1 MSDLKKCQ
9 KALKAKGY
17 DPVFIGLYGSQNYNC
32 DTKDSDH
39 DYKAIVMPTL
49 DDFIFNRKPVST
61 TVDYEN
67 GLCDVKDIRLM
78 FHQFKKQNPNYVEI
92 LFSKEYQFKNNNIGL
107 LLMKNLIPMRESI
120 ARFDE
125 RAAANTMLGMMIQE
139 WKNVFKNRP
148 SVAEK
153 IEKYGYD
160 SKALYQIV
168 RIANM
173 LNDYSERPNKHYEE
187 ILRGRT
193 DNKYLIDI
201 KSYNIVYSFKE
212 VRGLIDYYLGNRM
225 NYYQQY
231 NWKEK
236 DLKTEE
242 KLDELLTQ
250 TIKLS
255 IQEEL
260 KKELDD
266 FYLKNRTN
274 YFQEHNRKEKDA
286 KAEKKLDGLLTQV
299 IKFSLQEGL
308 RNEGNRR

>member
-9 KALKAKGY
+9 KALKVKGY
-17 DPVFIGLYGSQNYNC
+17 DPVFISLYGSQNYNC

-125 RAAANTMLGMMIQE
+125 RTAANTMLGMMIQE

-148 SVAEK
+148 SVAER

-168 RIANM
+168 RIAHM
-173 LNDYSERPNKHYEE
+173 LDDYSKRPNKHYEE
-187 ILRGRT
+187 ILRGRV
-193 DNKYLIDI
+193 DNKNLIDI
-201 KSYNIVYSFKE
+201 KSYNIKYSFKE
-212 VRGLIDYYLGNRM
+212 VRGAIDYYLVNRM
-225 NYYQQY
+225 SYYQDY
-231 NWKEK
+231 DW
-236 DLKTEE
+236 
-242 KLDELLTQ
+242 
-250 TIKLS
+250 
-255 IQEEL
+255 
-260 KKELDD
+260 
-266 FYLKNRTN
+266 
-274 YFQEHNRKEKDA
+274 KEKDA
-286 KAEKKLDGLLTQV
+286 KTEKKLDGLLTQA
-299 IKFSLQEGL
+299 IKFSLQEGRS